1 MTSKNIVW
9 LIILGIAFCF
19 GPRALEAQDAQTAK
33 STDIAEKPLPA
44 FRLDF
49 VLFESEDGKR
59 INTRHYSMNAVPGF
73 INSNEIKIGTR
84 VPVETQKGEMQYI
97 DVGTN
102 ISSRMVEK
110 GDSLQLEVRA
120 DLSNFANPEQEN
132 RTTMPG
138 GRGRPSHLYQA
149 LRFLKDL
156 HKHLPSE
163 LASIGVLIRGMI
175 RRQQNLAVRHLIP
188 GRVPKNVEGFCCN
201 QSAAF

>member
-132 RTTMPG
+132 RTTMP
-138 GRGRPSHLYQA
+138 L
-149 LRFLKDL
+149 LRQLHISASTVATMGKPAIVGVVDDPNSKRQFELEVTVTKLK
-156 HKHLPSE
+156 
-163 LASIGVLIRGMI
+163 
-175 RRQQNLAVRHLIP
+175 
-188 GRVPKNVEGFCCN
+188 
-201 QSAAF
+201 